1 MDMPGLGAS
10 SGAPSSTGGG
20 IPSAS
25 LTTGDTM
32 KAAVAHVPVLH
43 IAGLFPDPEG
53 EVEKVLHA
61 TSFEDQRKQAGA

>member
-1 MDMPGLGAS
+1 
-10 SGAPSSTGGG
+10 
-20 IPSAS
+20 
-25 LTTGDTM
+25 M

-61 TSFEDQRKQAGA
+61 TSFEDQRKQAGACYDFLTGPDPSLLRLSDGHQVYTGLVGVPK